1 MAVAVTVGL
10 RPQCGTEWGYRLH
23 RINDEPYCDAC
34 RSACALA
41 AGRRRRQRGIPQ
53 WQPAACGTQA
63 GYSRHI
69 RTGTEPC
76 DPCRAAQ
83 ATYMRAWRARR
94 RSAVYRSSISTR
106 SRIRDILETW
116 SGDWFTT
123 AELIMAITADVA
135 LSETAA
141 SRAIHRLIKAA
152 PDWIDTELTG
162 DGERRLRAP
171 NRSYLW
177 T

>member
-1 MAVAVTVGL
+1 MTTALAV
-10 RPQCGTEWGYRLH
+10 RRQCGTEWGYRLH

-34 RSACALA
+34 RSACATA
-41 AGRRRRQRGIPQ
+41 ARRRRRHRGTPQ
-53 WQPAACGTQA
+53 WQPAACGTPA

-83 ATYMRAWRARR
+83 AAYMRAWRAKRR
-94 RSAVYRSSISTR
+94 RSEYRASISTR
-106 SRIRDILETW
+106 TRIRDILETW

-123 AELIMAITADVA
+123 NELVMVITSDGD
-135 LSETAA
+135 LSETGAN
-141 SRAIHRLIKAA
+141 RAIHRLVKAN
-152 PDWIDTELTG
+152 PDWLDTDLTEL
-162 DGERRLRAP
+162 GERRLRAP
-171 NRSYLW
+171 DRSYLW

>member
-1 MAVAVTVGL
+1 MTTTLAV
-10 RPQCGTEWGYRLH
+10 RSQCGTEWGYRLH

-41 AGRRRRQRGIPQ
+41 AGRRRRHRGIPE

-63 GYSRHI
+63 GYTRHI
-69 RTGTEPC
+69 RTGTLPC

-94 RSAVYRSSISTR
+94 RHAAHRSTISTR

-123 AELIMAITADVA
+123 AELATAITANGD

-141 SRAIHRLIKAA
+141 TRAIHRLIKAK
-152 PDWIDTELTG
+152 PDWLDTDLT
-162 DGERRLRAP
+162 DLGERRLRAP
-171 NRSYLW
+171 DRSYLW